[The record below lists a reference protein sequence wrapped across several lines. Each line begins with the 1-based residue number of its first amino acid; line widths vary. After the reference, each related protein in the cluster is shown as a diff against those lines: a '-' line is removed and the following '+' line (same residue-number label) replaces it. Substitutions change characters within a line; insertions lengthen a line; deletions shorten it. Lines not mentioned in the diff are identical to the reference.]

1 MWIEILLFKVLI
13 TGAYRFVVVYAIKT
27 FQMTQAELIPAVLIE
42 GAIGGA
48 VLSLIAFL
56 LSKFVDD
63 IVGRT
68 LLATALFAAAGAYFG
83 FAVVAR
89 PPAIWGVLELLQVV
103 AFGTLG
109 LMGWKGSAKWLALGW
124 LLHPVWDFGVH
135 HLGPGRSFAPLTYV
149 FACITFDSIVAAYIF
164 IYYRG
169 ASHRAPNPAR

>member
-1 MWIEILLFKVLI
+1 
-13 TGAYRFVVVYAIKT
+13 
-27 FQMTQAELIPAVLIE
+27 MTQAELIRAVLIE

-56 LSKFVDD
+56 LSKFVTG

-89 PPAIWGVLELLQVV
+89 PPAIWSLLELLQVV

-109 LMGWKGSAKWLALGW
+109 LMGWKGPAKWLGLGW

-149 FACITFDSIVAAYIF
+149 FACITFDWVVAAYIF

-169 ASHRAPNPAR
+169 ASHRVRSRAR

>member
-1 MWIEILLFKVLI
+1 
-13 TGAYRFVVVYAIKT
+13 
-27 FQMTQAELIPAVLIE
+27 MTQAELIRAVLIE

-89 PPAIWGVLELLQVV
+89 PPAIWSLLELLQVV

-109 LMGWKGSAKWLALGW
+109 LMGWKGRAKWLGLGW

-135 HLGPGRSFAPLTYV
+135 HLGPGRSFAPVTYV
-149 FACITFDSIVAAYIF
+149 FACITFDWVVAAYIF
-164 IYYRG
+164 IFYRG
-169 ASHRAPNPAR
+169 ASHRVRSRAR

>member
-1 MWIEILLFKVLI
+1 M
-13 TGAYRFVVVYAIKT
+13 VVYAIKT

-149 FACITFDSIVAAYIF
+149 FACITFDWIVAAYIF

>member
-1 MWIEILLFKVLI
+1 
-13 TGAYRFVVVYAIKT
+13 
-27 FQMTQAELIPAVLIE
+27 MTQAELIRAVLIE

-56 LSKFVDD
+56 MSKFVDD

-83 FAVVAR
+83 FAVIAR
-89 PPAIWGVLELLQVV
+89 PPAIWGLLELLQVV

-149 FACITFDSIVAAYIF
+149 FACITFDWIVAAYIF
-164 IYYRG
+164 IYYRR
-169 ASHRAPNPAR
+169 ASHRVRSRAR

>member
-1 MWIEILLFKVLI
+1 
-13 TGAYRFVVVYAIKT
+13 
-27 FQMTQAELIPAVLIE
+27 MTQAELIPAVLIE

-56 LSKFVDD
+56 LSKFVKD
-63 IVGRT
+63 IMGRT

-89 PPAIWGVLELLQVV
+89 PRAIWGLLELLQVV

-109 LMGWKGSAKWLALGW
+109 LLGWKGSAKWLALGW

-135 HLGPGRSFAPLTYV
+135 HLGTGRSYAPLTYV
-149 FACITFDSIVAAYIF
+149 FACITFDWIVAAYIF

-169 ASHRAPNPAR
+169 ASDPTLNPER